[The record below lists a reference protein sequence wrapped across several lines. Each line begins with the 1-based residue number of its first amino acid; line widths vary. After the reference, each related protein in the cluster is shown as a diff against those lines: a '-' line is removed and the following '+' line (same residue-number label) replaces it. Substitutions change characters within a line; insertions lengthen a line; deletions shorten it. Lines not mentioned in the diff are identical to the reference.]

1 MALFTLYCLVTFSQ
15 HHEMGPY
22 NTGAGSGTTDYVF
35 ALMFGMVAIIL
46 TYQLMNMCMPTPD
59 IFARTVAFF
68 VLYAW
73 SKRHPI
79 IHVTFWFVQLKV
91 IQLLFALCY

>member
-46 TYQLMNMCMPTPD
+46 TYQLMNMFMPTPA
-59 IFARTVAFF
+59 IFAMAGVFY

-73 SKRHPI
+73 IKRHPTI
-79 IHVTFWFVQLKV
+79 PVTFWLVQLKA
-91 IQLLFALCY
+91 IQLSFALYY